1 MKFDKPF
8 NISVRVSDDMEI
20 QELNKKHFDRDYPTD
35 VLSFNMDSPTDDG
48 ELYLGDILV
57 NVNQAERQAKEFGND
72 LEHEIADL
80 VAHGV
85 LHLLGVHHDDDD
97 EKSVHGVSQNV

>member
-1 MKFDKPF
+1 MIIDKPF
-8 NISVRVSDDMEI
+8 NISVRISDDTEI

-35 VLSFNMDSPTDDG
+35 VLSFNMEPPVENG
-48 ELYLGDILV
+48 ECYLGDIIV
-57 NVNQAERQAKEFGND
+57 NKEQAERQAKEFGND

-97 EKSVHGVSQNV
+97 EHTIHGLRSSK

>member
-8 NISVRVSDDMEI
+8 NISVRISDDTEI

-35 VLSFNMDSPTDDG
+35 VLSFNMDTTTEEG
-48 ELYLGDILV
+48 EFYLGDIIV
-57 NVNQAERQAKEFGND
+57 NKDQAQRQSQEFGND

-80 VAHGV
+80 VAHGI
-85 LHLLGVHHDDDD
+85 LHLLGVHHPDDD
-97 EKSVHGVSQNV
+97 ENSIHGLNNQK